1 MPSLRDLPGGA
12 REVLAAFVAKLEAAG
27 VEIPERRY
35 VAPGVV
41 PVWDGEQLV
50 VNLQQIVQ
58 GQPGAPNLG
67 TPIPPQARVFAAQW
81 AVTLVRSVP
90 ALETDG
96 PLGELIPD
104 TGEMEEAGAANM
116 VDMAALLSAAQA
128 IHEGYVLTRPGQ
140 GFAVDGAQTQGPEGG
155 LAAARLLFTASLG

>member
-58 GQPGAPNLG
+58 GQPGAPSLG
-67 TPIPPQARVFAAQW
+67 TPIPPQARIFAAQW

-96 PLGELIPD
+96 PVAEMIPD
-104 TGEMEEAGAANM
+104 MAEMEEAGSGNM
-116 VDMAALLSAAQA
+116 ADVAALLAAAQS
-128 IHEGYVLTRPGQ
+128 IHEGYVLSRPGQ
-140 GFAVDGAQTQGPEGG
+140 GYAIDGCQTQGPEGG
-155 LAAARLLFTASLG
+155 LCAARLLVTISLG